1 MEAKK
6 GNASSPQKYHPFLM
20 AAEELGGW
28 FMGEVGVLNIC
39 SGAHPPPHRHRPRL
53 PAKLTHNHNTGFPYD
68 SSKGSTTR
76 RFQRRSA
83 AR

>member
-28 FMGEVGVLNIC
+28 FMGKVGGKIEKSKSPFKELAML
-39 SGAHPPPHRHRPRL
+39 AHEREKVQHTHKKKKKTTSP
-53 PAKLTHNHNTGFPYD
+53 LTSLK
-68 SSKGSTTR
+68 SSANQNEN
-76 RFQRRSA
+76 RF
-83 AR
+83 

>member
-28 FMGEVGVLNIC
+28 FMGKVGGKIEKSKSPFKELAML
-39 SGAHPPPHRHRPRL
+39 AHEREKVQHTQKPTSP
-53 PAKLTHNHNTGFPYD
+53 LTSLK
-68 SSKGSTTR
+68 SSAN
-76 RFQRRSA
+76 QNENRS
-83 AR
+83 